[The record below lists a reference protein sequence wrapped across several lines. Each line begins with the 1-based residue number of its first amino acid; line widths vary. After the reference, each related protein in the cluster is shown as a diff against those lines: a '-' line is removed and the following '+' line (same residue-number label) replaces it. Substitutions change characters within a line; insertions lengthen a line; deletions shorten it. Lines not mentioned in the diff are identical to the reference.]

1 MSDHMSDWS
10 DENLGRRLATELPR
24 HAAPARL
31 RAAVAGATGRAAARP
46 AWRLPV
52 FASAATAMIAALL
65 FITVLPR
72 GGTGDPL
79 DRVLRAVV
87 AEHTRTIL
95 WGSRTVLN
103 ADEQSGIRLLR
114 RFDGNDRLNFVNTE
128 PVYIDRR
135 LGMALHYRDV
145 DDHLI
150 TYIVLPGQGLS
161 VPDRRRVQ
169 VDRFRPAVWED
180 SGFATIAWKQTG
192 FMCLLVSDMVSPTDL
207 ARFKQYFLT
216 VRSATEPA
224 S

>member
-1 MSDHMSDWS
+1 MTDWS
-10 DENLGRRLATELPR
+10 DESLGRRLATELPR
-24 HAAPARL
+24 HTAPAHL
-31 RAAVAGATGRAAARP
+31 RAAVAGVAGRATARP
-46 AWRLPV
+46 PWRLPL
-52 FASAATAMIAALL
+52 FASVATAMAAALL
-65 FITVLPR
+65 FITMLPR
-72 GGTGDPL
+72 GGVSEPL
-79 DRVLRAVV
+79 DRVLRGVV

-114 RFDGNDRLNFVNTE
+114 RFGGDDRLNFLNAE
-128 PVYIDRR
+128 PIYVDRR
-135 LGMALHYRDV
+135 LGIALHYRDV

-150 TYIVLPGQGLS
+150 TYIVIPGQGLS
-161 VPDRRRVQ
+161 VPDRKRVQ

-180 SGFATIAWKQTG
+180 GGFATIAWKQDE

-216 VRSATEPA
+216 LRATTEPA

>member
-1 MSDHMSDWS
+1 MPDWS

-24 HAAPARL
+24 HSAPAHL
-31 RAAVAGATGRAAARP
+31 RAAVAGVAGRVTSRP
-46 AWRLPV
+46 PWRLPV
-52 FASAATAMIAALL
+52 FASIATAMVAALL

-72 GGTGDPL
+72 SGTSDPL
-79 DRVLRAVV
+79 DRVLRGVV

-114 RFDGNDRLNFVNTE
+114 RFDGDDRLNFLNAE

-135 LGMALHYRDV
+135 LGIALHYRDV

-150 TYIVLPGQGLS
+150 TYVVLPGQGLS
-161 VPDRRRVQ
+161 VPDRKRVQ
-169 VDRFRPAVWED
+169 VDRFKPAVWED
-180 SGFATIAWKQTG
+180 GGFATIAWKQSD

-207 ARFKQYFLT
+207 ARLKQYFLT
-216 VRSATEPA
+216 LRSTTEP
-224 S
+224 SS